1 MWMIDDR
8 ESRLNEFS
16 EESVAVP
23 DKCKPQKG
31 PIISLFCSTIV
42 VNQFPICSSVKGG
55 NKRQKSPSQFLQ
67 AQKINNGKL

>member
-1 MWMIDDR
+1 MIDDR

-16 EESVAVP
+16 EESAAVS

-31 PIISLFCSTIV
+31 PIISLFFSAIV

-55 NKRQKSPSQFLQ
+55 NKQQKSPSQFLQ
-67 AQKINNGKL
+67 VQKINNGKL

>member
-1 MWMIDDR
+1 MIDDR

-16 EESVAVP
+16 EESTAVP

-42 VNQFPICSSVKGG
+42 EKQFPICSSVKGG
-55 NKRQKSPSQFLQ
+55 NKWQKSPSQFLQ
-67 AQKINNGKL
+67 AQKINNRKL